1 MAVVLE
7 VSRRELRE
15 AKESRNDPLSFG
27 KLRTRG
33 EVDRDLMR
41 MENSPHPGRP
51 APAGQSQDAA
61 PSRGR
66 DAREWEARVALAA
79 CYRLVALYGM
89 DDIVYTHISAR
100 VPGGDEH
107 FLINPFGTMFE
118 EITASSLVRIDL
130 DGKVVAPAGAR
141 VNEAGFTIHSAVH
154 AARPDI
160 GCVIHT
166 HTRAGMAVSA
176 LESGLLP
183 LCQKSMLFHDRLAYH
198 DYRGVAFDLAE
209 RESLVADLGRHKA
222 MILRNHGLLTCG
234 ATVAEAYVEMFYLD
248 KSASAQLQAM
258 ATGER
263 IVEPSASVCEKS
275 ARQFAGDSARSGERE
290 WPSLIRRLDRE
301 DPGYKS

>member
-1 MAVVLE
+1 MAKSNLSQLPDG
-7 VSRRELRE
+7 VSGGRM
-15 AKESRNDPLSFG
+15 AK
-27 KLRTRG
+27 
-33 EVDRDLMR
+33 
-41 MENSPHPGRP
+41 
-51 APAGQSQDAA
+51 A
-61 PSRGR
+61 
-66 DAREWEARVALAA
+66 EWEARVTLAA

-100 VPGGDEH
+100 VPASDRSGDEH

-118 EITASSLVRIDL
+118 EITASSLVKIDL
-130 DGKVVAPAGAR
+130 AGKVIAPLGAR

-176 LESGLLP
+176 LAGGLLP
-183 LCQKSMLFHDRLAYH
+183 LCQKSMLFHGRLAEH

-234 ATVAEAYVEMFYLD
+234 SDCAEAFSLMYQLEIACRVQLD
-248 KSASAQLQAM
+248 VLASNRPHRLPSDAIAEKAAHQL
-258 ATGER
+258 ESYPLP
-263 IVEPSASVCEKS
+263 PSVL
-275 ARQFAGDSARSGERE
+275 E
-290 WPSLIRRLDRE
+290 WPALLRKLDRLDRSYRE
-301 DPGYKS
+301 

>member
-1 MAVVLE
+1 M
-7 VSRRELRE
+7 
-15 AKESRNDPLSFG
+15 G
-27 KLRTRG
+27 KLQMAG
-33 EVDRDLMR
+33 
-41 MENSPHPGRP
+41 SPRP
-51 APAGQSQDAA
+51 ERSASAGLSKNTAAAHGLDAA
-61 PSRGR
+61 
-66 DAREWEARVALAA
+66 EWEARVTLAA
-79 CYRLVALYGM
+79 CYRLVALYRM

-100 VPGGDEH
+100 VPDTEH

-118 EITASSLVRIDL
+118 EITASSLVKIDL
-130 DGKVVAPAGAR
+130 DGKVIAPAGAR

-198 DYRGVAFDLAE
+198 GYRGVAFDLAE

-234 ATVAEAYVEMFYLD
+234 ADCAEAFSLIYQLELACRVQLD
-248 KSASAQLQAM
+248 VLAANQPHCLPSDATAEKAAHQLE
-258 ATGER
+258 TYP
-263 IVEPSASVCEKS
+263 IPPSVL
-275 ARQFAGDSARSGERE
+275 E
-290 WPSLIRRLDRE
+290 WPALLRKLDLLDQSYRT
-301 DPGYKS
+301 